1 MIRPAPLYPTFTYPS
16 ACHPTSP
23 RANTNANGAC
33 VLDTGTRDLSANLAE
48 LIRFVVSRSDA
59 AETAASALGVTVAQL
74 GPLARRHKV
83 ALPWSPPKKGGR

>member
-1 MIRPAPLYPTFTYPS
+1 MIKSAPACPTFTHPS
-16 ACHPTSP
+16 TRNSNSP
-23 RANTNANGAC
+23 RAYANADGAL

-59 AETAASALGVTVAQL
+59 AETAAAALGVTVAQL
-74 GPLARRHKV
+74 GTLARRHKV